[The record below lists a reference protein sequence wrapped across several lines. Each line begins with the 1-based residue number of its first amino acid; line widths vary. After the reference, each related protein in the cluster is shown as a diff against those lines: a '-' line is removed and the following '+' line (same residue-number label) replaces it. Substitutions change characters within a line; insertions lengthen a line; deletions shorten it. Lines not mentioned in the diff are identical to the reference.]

1 MSREELNK
9 EVHIFYDEPIEGISQ
24 DRFAYNTYVEAL
36 LKLLKSS
43 MDDKRSF
50 NIGLFGKW
58 GVGKTSIINLLREQ
72 ISEDKEIKNA
82 VKMVVFN
89 VWKYTKDS
97 LRRQFLLESVNYLV
111 DDEKSKNQLKENIE
125 QRFIRDIKKEIFSW
139 KDLLKVQIKPD
150 IPTLISIIISL
161 LIMSPFLILGIVTK
175 NVPLWVSSVVMG
187 TLMFILQKQIPKLF
201 QVNIPIEINPQLVLP
216 EQFEREFREI
226 INEAKKKWKKI
237 VIVFDDLDRC
247 SKDTIQ
253 ETLTMIKT
261 YLNEN
266 NCIYIIP
273 CDDAGIKDHLA
284 KTLGYEDCEA
294 NEFLKKFFQVSFRIL
309 PFVEEDIFSFTCEL
323 VANAGFPK
331 EIEKVLVAAFWET
344 PRRAKLFLNNLS
356 FLRLVAFDKEK
367 NDKIRKRLITDNL
380 QFLTKIEVIR
390 ERWPDFFKEI
400 AVDEPFLRIIE
411 ETAMGKKPTVS
422 EEKKEKAERILKSSE
437 VKNFLNATVDVTTD
451 DISAFIMLSQPKYLA
466 ELPDA
471 YEFELKVLTGD
482 VEFVKSKLL
491 DPDKGNSYI
500 TAIKKIID
508 KKIRM
513 GYHDQAFNA
522 LKILVQEFSVLPDNR
537 KVEIVDDVVTAL
549 NNPEIRAK
557 LKLFSIGNLFEVL
570 KMAQTSQK
578 EELLLNLSDLVDK
591 EIEIVKYFVLNHD
604 KLVKDFREVYFN
616 LRDKIT
622 KVYPTSDVGNKIL
635 HLIVE
640 NDKSK
645 DKIATKDIVSQ
656 DILHALIAKITTG
669 TTPEDKEN
677 ADLYLSLQCIASD
690 NTRLEFVEKNLSII
704 KSNPSN
710 VLDQPKAF
718 AVSNLRSNSFPSS
731 LGKSQN
737 DFYQTFIT
745 SMNSLTTPL
754 EKLKVIEIILVNFS
768 LILDNQKEDFV
779 NNYLINYINS
789 LDAIFNKDFAQL
801 VASQD
806 IAKFPILEKVWSALA
821 NRSIPLLNQDLD
833 TIICRHYLS
842 KNKPLKDYLNQIF
855 SSNMPLAINVIKSL
869 SVEIERQNANIII
882 ETLVEF
888 SRRIT
893 YDQLP
898 IVFGSVLEIF
908 DKAATDYRDKF
919 GDRLFELIRDYNHL
933 DNQKQGLIY
942 LGKVKQKLGRS
953 KRAYIV
959 QQIVQSLPRPFNP
972 NLFAGI
978 TNMIRAILELQSD
991 LPKDGLINFVDYILP
1006 LVITDTY
1013 PDNIRIET
1021 AKIFSETKEI
1031 PAERTDQVLEG
1042 LFSSLKTSSSKP
1054 QVYEALKNSL
1064 LLLKEKK
1071 AGKRKFWRDFKK
1083 YLSKGEVSAKK

>member
-1 MSREELNK
+1 MSREELTK
-9 EVHIFYDEPIEGISQ
+9 KVHMFYDEPIEEISR

-36 LKLLKSS
+36 LKLIKNS
-43 MDDKRSF
+43 MDNKRSF

-72 ISEDKEIKNA
+72 ISKDKEIKDE

-97 LRRQFLLESVNYLV
+97 LRRQFLRFLDSDEGLNAKIGIEDLL
-111 DDEKSKNQLKENIE
+111 EKSE
-125 QRFIRDIKKEIFSW
+125 QRSETKFSTRFTYILFLIGVFTMGMVIF
-139 KDLLKVQIKPD
+139 LLSNRVFKVNT
-150 IPTLISIIISL
+150 IPSAIISIIIT
-161 LIMSPFLILGIVTK
+161 ILGTLSKTFERSTTK
-175 NVPLWVSSVVMG
+175 
-187 TLMFILQKQIPKLF
+187 TTQFHRIDQ
-201 QVNIPIEINPQLVLP
+201 P
-216 EQFEREFREI
+216 EQFEKEFKKIIQKARER
-226 INEAKKKWKKI
+226 WKKI
-237 VIVFDDLDRC
+237 IIVFDDLDRC

-266 NCIYIIP
+266 DCIYIIP
-273 CDDAGIKDHLA
+273 CDDAGIKNHLI
-284 KTLGYEDCEA
+284 KTLGYKDYEA
-294 NEFLKKFFQVSFRIL
+294 NEFLKKFFQVSFRIP
-309 PFVEEDIFSFTCEL
+309 PFVEEDIFSFTCGL
-323 VANAGFPK
+323 VDKAAFPK

-344 PRRAKLFLNNLS
+344 PRRVKLFLNNLS

-367 NDKIRKRLITDNL
+367 SKKIKKRLITNNL

-390 ERWPDFFKEI
+390 ERWPDLFKEI
-400 AVDEPFLRIIE
+400 AIDESFLRIIE

-422 EEKKEKAERILKSSE
+422 EEKKKKAEGILKSSE

-451 DISAFIMLSQPKYLA
+451 AISAFIRLSQPKYLA
-466 ELPDA
+466 KLPDA
-471 YEFELKVLTGD
+471 SEFELKVLTGD
-482 VEFVKSKLL
+482 VEFVKAKLL
-491 DPDKGNSYI
+491 DPDNGNTYI
-500 TAIKKIID
+500 TAIKKIIER
-508 KKIRM
+508 KIRT
-513 GYHDQAFNA
+513 GYQDQAFNA
-522 LKILVQEFSVLPDNR
+522 LKILVQEFPVLPDNR

-549 NNPEIRAK
+549 NISEIRAK
-557 LKLFSIGNLFEVL
+557 LKLFLIGNLFEVV

-578 EELLLNLSDLVDK
+578 KELLLNLSDLVDK
-591 EIEIVKYFVLNHD
+591 EIEIVKYFVLNYD
-604 KLVKDFREVYFN
+604 ELVKDFREVYSN

-622 KVYPTSDVGNKIL
+622 RVYPISDVGNKIL

-656 DILHALIAKITTG
+656 DILHTLIAKITTG

-677 ADLYLSLQCIASD
+677 ADIYLSLQYIASD
-690 NTRLEFVEKNLSII
+690 NTKLEFIKKNLSII

-710 VLDQPKAF
+710 ALDQPKAF

-737 DFYQTFIT
+737 DFYQTLIN

-754 EKLKVIEIILVNFS
+754 EKLKVIEIILINFS

-801 VASQD
+801 VASQNTT
-806 IAKFPILEKVWSALA
+806 KFPILEKVWSALA

-833 TIICRHYLS
+833 TIICRRCLS
-842 KNKPLKDYLNQIF
+842 KDKPLKNYLSQIL

-869 SVEIERQNANIII
+869 SAEIKRQDANIII

-893 YDQLP
+893 YGQLP

-908 DKAATDYRDKF
+908 DKAATDYRGKF
-919 GDRLFELIRDYNHL
+919 GDRLFELIKDYNNL
-933 DNQKQGLIY
+933 DNQNQGATY
-942 LGKVKQKLGRS
+942 LGKVKQKLSRS
-953 KRAYIV
+953 KRSYMV
-959 QQIVQSLPRPFNP
+959 QQIVQNLPRPFNP

-978 TNMIRAILELQSD
+978 TNMMRAILELQSD
-991 LPKDGLINFVDYILP
+991 LPKDGSINFVDYILP
-1006 LVITDTY
+1006 LVITDTS
-1013 PDNIRIET
+1013 PDTIRIET
-1021 AKIFSETKEI
+1021 AKMFSEIKEI

-1054 QVYEALKNSL
+1054 RVYEALKNLL

-1071 AGKRKFWRDFKK
+1071 TGKRRFWGDVRK
-1083 YLSKGEVSAKK
+1083 YLSEREISASKRNE